1 MSLYLVVRHL
11 PFVFALLLKIQLERT
26 ANDREN
32 KSALLKSVSVSVK
45 FFGFFAHWRTTNDN
59 DSIQSDYEP

>member
-45 FFGFFAHWRTTNDN
+45 FFGFFALNLSQLLFSMSMSR
-59 DSIQSDYEP
+59 